1 MVAFKVSRMI
11 VLDCCLWTR
20 VVLPLYYQKPI
31 NMISCKLTV
40 CIGCCMFLFL
50 GRQTPPPT
58 VKKSQV
64 TRQPLCR
71 SVGSGFCLPIVP
83 ASGPA
88 LSLVPSDQSEPL
100 VPASS
105 PSLPLMSS
113 GSDSLK
119 KLLLTFNGRTFYILS
134 DVIAHICDYPQEE
147 KRVALYVNVVKQA

>member
-1 MVAFKVSRMI
+1 
-11 VLDCCLWTR
+11 
-20 VVLPLYYQKPI
+20 
-31 NMISCKLTV
+31 
-40 CIGCCMFLFL
+40 MFLFL

-58 VKKSQV
+58 VKKSQI

-113 GSDSLK
+113 RSDSLK
-119 KLLLTFNGRTFYILS
+119 KLLLTFNGGTFYILS
-134 DVIAHICDYPQEE
+134 DLIAHICDYPKEE
-147 KRVALYVNVVKQA
+147 KRVALYVNVVKQASKFFDLGSAFAEGLIKAIQERQELGLCGVVNERGRTAIGSP